1 MRYDFNRDPATPAEF
16 WTVVVFVGIIFLGVG
31 LEIFTNYQPGKAVI
45 LFFFLFWMPL
55 IVVHELG
62 HAWMAGLLGWHVSH
76 VVVGL
81 GKVMRHFRVGRQT
94 VELRLIPL
102 EGFALIGPPDGKFGG
117 WRHALIYFAG
127 PGIELVI
134 FFVLL
139 SIFGWTELTTL
150 SDSLGMTAIQG
161 LAIAALIGAV
171 LNLIPH
177 AMHSGDRWIAN
188 DGLGILQSLFW
199 SDRSP
204 RSRSKHFTDEPDYSS
219 DPNDPADWWKR

>member
-1 MRYDFNRDPATPAEF
+1 MRRNFDRDPATAAEF
-16 WTVVVFVGIIFLGVG
+16 WTVIGFVAIIFVGVG
-31 LEIFTNYQPGKAVI
+31 FEIFSDYQPGKAVI

-62 HAWMAGLLGWHVSH
+62 HAWMAGLLGWHVGH
-76 VVVGL
+76 VVVGV
-81 GKVMRHFRVGRQT
+81 GKVMRYFRVGGVT
-94 VELRLIPL
+94 VELRLLPL
-102 EGFALIGPPDGKFGG
+102 EGFALIGSPSGSFGG
-117 WRHALIYFAG
+117 WKNALIYFAG

-150 SDSLGMTAIQG
+150 TDSLGMMALQG
-161 LAIAALIGAV
+161 LAVAALVGAV

-177 AMHSGDRWIAN
+177 GVYSGDRWVAN

-199 SDRSP
+199 NARPP
-204 RSRSKHFTDEPDYSS
+204 RSRRSHYTD